1 MPGFRKSRKK
11 VVFTMLALCFAFV
24 FLSLMQETN
33 GPSLFVTHD
42 VEEAVT
48 LADRILVMGRSPG
61 CIQADVPVAFP
72 PHRD

>member
-1 MPGFRKSRKK
+1 M
-11 VVFTMLALCFAFV
+11 FTMLALCFAFV

-33 GPSLFVTHD
+33 GTSLFVTHD

-61 CIQADVPVAFP
+61 CIPGGISPASGLV
-72 PHRD
+72 